1 MADPLPPRVTEERMA
16 EALQRFRKIVGNDW
30 VFTGEAVASYRD
42 PYTISNDERL
52 YKARAAVA
60 PESTEQV
67 QEIVKV
73 ANEFR
78 VPLWTVSR
86 GKNFAY
92 GGAAP
97 VLSGSV
103 VLDLGRMNRI
113 LEVNEKFGYALVE
126 PGVSYFD
133 LYKYIQDRG
142 MKLWLDVPDP
152 G

>member
-1 MADPLPPRVTEERMA
+1 MAEPLPPGVNAAQMA
-16 EALQRFRKIVGNDW
+16 DALERFRKIVGGDW
-30 VFTGEAVASYRD
+30 VFAGEKVGSYYD
-42 PYTISNDERL
+42 PYTIPNDAER
-52 YKARAAVA
+52 YKAHAAIA
-60 PESTEQV
+60 PASTEQV
-67 QEIVKV
+67 QEIVKI
-73 ANEFR
+73 ANESR

-103 VLDLGRMNRI
+103 VLDLSRMNRI

-133 LYKYIQDRG
+133 LYKYIQERRL
-142 MKLWLDVPDP
+142 K
-152 G
+152 